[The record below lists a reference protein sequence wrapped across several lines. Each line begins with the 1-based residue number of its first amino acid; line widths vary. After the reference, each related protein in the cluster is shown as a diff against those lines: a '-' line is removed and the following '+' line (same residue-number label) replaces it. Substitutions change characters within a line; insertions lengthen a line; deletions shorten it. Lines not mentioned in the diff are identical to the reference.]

1 MTESAIPPDQE
12 GAYGLRI
19 GDEDLVFTDHQ
30 INDPVVTLEQIL
42 GLANAR
48 PKDEF
53 DVYEFRHDGTFTRLD
68 AAAAVDLRQVGI
80 ESFLVFRTDRA
91 FRLIVDDERYDWGIR
106 RISGKALREI
116 ANITPEMELWEELR
130 EQPDRKIEDTDLVD
144 LNHPGTEKFYSRARA
159 WKLKIRQNIYEFT
172 APCITARQALEAAGF
187 DLKKGWDLVLV
198 SASGRREIK
207 IDDKIDLSEP
217 GIEKLRV
224 KPSIVKNGESQP
236 GPRREFSLLERDE
249 DFLNK
254 LGLNWR
260 TLVDGGKRWLI
271 IDGYELPKGLSASS
285 ITLAL
290 EIPAKYPSTQIDMFY
305 CSPSLTLADG
315 KGIPKTDVT
324 KSIEGVTFQRWSRH
338 RNGDSVWQPE
348 SDCVETHLELVEECI
363 GREVNA

>member
-1 MTESAIPPDQE
+1 MTENTIPPGQE

-19 GDEDLVFTDHQ
+19 GDEDLTFTHHQ
-30 INDPVVTLEQIL
+30 INDPIITIEQIL

-48 PKDEF
+48 LKDEF
-53 DVYEFRHDGTFTRLD
+53 DIYEFRHDGTFTRLD
-68 AAAAVDLRQVGI
+68 PASMVDLRQEGI

-91 FRLIVDDERYDWGIR
+91 FRLMIDDERYDWGVR

-116 ANITPEMELWEELR
+116 AHISPEMELWEALR
-130 EQPDRKIEDTDLVD
+130 EQPDRKIHDTDLVD
-144 LNHPGTEKFYSRARA
+144 LNHPGTEKFYSRART
-159 WKLKIRQNIYEFT
+159 WKLKIRQNIYEF
-172 APCITARQALEAAGF
+172 AASCITARQALDAAGF
-187 DLKKGWDLVLV
+187 DLQKGWDLVLV
-198 SASGRREIK
+198 SKSGRREIK

-224 KPSIVKNGESQP
+224 KPSVVNNGESQL
-236 GPRREFSLLERDE
+236 GPRRDFSLLERDE
-249 DFLNK
+249 DFLKN

-260 TLVDGGKRWLI
+260 TVIDDKKRWLL

-290 EIPAKYPSTQIDMFY
+290 LIPAKYPSTQIDMFY

-315 KGIPKTDVT
+315 KGIAKTQT
-324 KSIEGVTFQRWSRH
+324 TESIEGITFQRWSRH
-338 RNGDSVWQPE
+338 RKGDSVWQPE